1 MKSRYAFAAA
11 FVAALCVSAA
21 QAADLESGVQVGGK
35 VTSYLT
41 TKCGGAD
48 DGVAVGQSLCYT

>member
-11 FVAALCVSAA
+11 LVAALCVSAA

-35 VTSYLT
+35 VTSYKA

-48 DGVAVGQSLCYT
+48 DGVAVGANLCYT